1 MTSLLDLLTQK
12 QPQFQTHQALVV
24 LDLQNDFLLPD
35 GKLPVS
41 SRSGF
46 LGRIQKLVPI
56 FRENA
61 GDIIWVRSSY
71 EADRP
76 VNDQA
81 DDAEAVV
88 TSVEGNVNG
97 SPEESSEETA
107 KEASSPS
114 NALKSAGRALD
125 IFKKI
130 SRKGSQSQADLKAAS
145 TDEPEHFL
153 SSTPSRAPCCVPN
166 TKGIEFTEGIKE
178 CIDPA
183 NDVLVNKTYYSAFNS
198 TSLLLTLRARLITE
212 LYICGCL
219 TNISVY
225 ATALDA
231 ARHGLT
237 INIIEDCVGYRKASR
252 HREALRQMVE
262 VMGAFTVTSAELLT
276 ELAEQESDEEVE
288 KAGERGRSPAADGEE
303 LTDMVKNMRL
313 SASSSL
319 YSTNVDGSKAA
330 DGTRTGDSKRLVDDP
345 RLATVGTPRREN
357 EYVTRLG
364 PPSPTTEH
372 PLRAK
377 RSGKLQKKAPEQPEE
392 TEEGGRTLK
401 YKRSRIRMRKR
412 ESSRPRDSIAVMDEQ
427 APPTPA
433 QVPEEKGKK
442 PSRFASIIRKSTEEP
457 PPSPLLSP
465 SPKQVAEEKSKR
477 PSRLTSIIRKSTED
491 PPSSPLLSPPPVSPR
506 GSDGSGAA
514 KRIHSRDGSA
524 GPASNIS
531 SPSRGSSRGS
541 EIRSL
546 DQRVGSPRASPRAE
560 KTEFSKSEIR
570 SPIAATAT
578 SNLSRQASPDPTVK
592 STATSPKATSH
603 VSLPLQKPESTLGEG
618 DSWLSANVL
627 PPSLSTSIFQDLY
640 DEVRWQTMLH
650 QTGAVPRLVCVQG
663 DIGQDGSQPIYRHP
677 TDHALPL
684 LHFSPAVQAVRSYM
698 ERIVN
703 HPLNHVLIQLY
714 RSGQDYISEHSDK
727 TLDIVRGSYIVNAS
741 FGAQRTMRLRTKK
754 SALNQQSVS
763 FSEAAR
769 QTQRVPLPHNSAF
782 VLGPSTNMRWLHGI
796 NADKRAANE
805 RSDAEKAYSGM
816 RISLTFRHIGTFLSA
831 DGALIWGQ
839 GAGGKSRDVA
849 RPVVN
854 NDLRRTEAMIRAFGR
869 ENHATDFEWADTYGA
884 GFDVLHFRKGAAGVD
899 RPGACLLFLS
909 NDAVENGQVALYL
922 DEAGIEYAAVEAPTK
937 LSDDRMGCLR
947 KVCFRDADALHT
959 EVTGALAVLLYLD
972 RLRPLPHRVT
982 VDGVDEKPAETRAS
996 IARTYELLGLLT
1008 EAVEGVRKGEKWLVS
1023 GIEPYLGHDGYVAG
1037 RGFGFADCAYF
1048 PALEKCWEQW
1058 DEAVDGEAPKVKA
1071 YLERI
1076 RLRIK
1081 SRKQRAREST
1091 DELRREL
1098 SAASLKSK

>member
-1 MTSLLDLLTQK
+1 MSSLLELLTQK

-46 LGRIQKLVPI
+46 LGRIQKLVSI

-76 VNDQA
+76 VNDA
-81 DDAEAVV
+81 TDEAEAVV

-97 SPEESSEETA
+97 SPEESSEETT
-107 KEASSPS
+107 KDSSPS

-153 SSTPSRAPCCVPN
+153 SSTPNRPPCCVPN

-178 CIDPA
+178 SIDPA
-183 NDVLVNKTYYSAFNS
+183 ADVLVNKTYYSAFNS
-198 TSLLLTLRARLITE
+198 TSLLMTLRTRLITE

-219 TNISVY
+219 TNVSVY

-252 HREALRQMVE
+252 HREAIRQMVE
-262 VMGAFTVTSAELLT
+262 VMGAFTVTSTELLN
-276 ELAEQESDEEVE
+276 ELAEQESDEEGA
-288 KAGERGRSPAADGEE
+288 KDGERGRSTAADGEE
-303 LTDMVKNMRL
+303 LSEMVKNMRL
-313 SASSSL
+313 SVSSSL
-319 YSTNVDGSKAA
+319 YSTNP
-330 DGTRTGDSKRLVDDP
+330 DGTKSAETKRTVDDGTS
-345 RLATVGTPRREN
+345 TVGTPRRES
-357 EYVTRLG
+357 EYVTKLG
-364 PPSPTTEH
+364 PPSPTPDH
-372 PLRAK
+372 PLRSK
-377 RSGKLQKKAPEQPEE
+377 RSGKLQKKPPVAEQPEVPDVPE
-392 TEEGGRTLK
+392 DHGRTLK
-401 YKRSRIRMRKR
+401 YRRSKIRMRKR
-412 ESSRPRDSIAVMDEQ
+412 EPSRPRDSIAVMGEQ
-427 APPTPA
+427 TPPTPK
-433 QVPEEKGKK
+433 QDTEEKSKK
-442 PSRFASIIRKSTEEP
+442 PSRLASIIRKSTDEPPPSPHLSPPSAQKEERGKRPSRLGSIIRKSTEE
-457 PPSPLLSP
+457 
-465 SPKQVAEEKSKR
+465 
-477 PSRLTSIIRKSTED
+477 

-506 GSDGSGAA
+506 GSDGSGVA
-514 KRIHSRDGSA
+514 RLINSREGST
-524 GPASNIS
+524 GPASNVS

-546 DQRVGSPRASPRAE
+546 DQQVASPMASPRAD
-560 KTEFSKSEIR
+560 KSEFSKAETR
-570 SPIAATAT
+570 SPVAAAAA
-578 SNLSRQASPDPTVK
+578 SNLSRQASTDSVAR
-592 STATSPKATSH
+592 SRATSKTTSH
-603 VSLPLQKPESTLGEG
+603 VSLPMQKPESTVGEG
-618 DSWLSANVL
+618 DSFLSTNVL
-627 PPSLSTSIFQDLY
+627 PSSLSASIFQDLY
-640 DEVRWQTMLH
+640 DEVRWQTMHH

-663 DIGQDGSQPIYRHP
+663 DLGQDGSQPLYRHP

-684 LHFSPAVQAVRSYM
+684 LHFSPAVQTVRSYV
-698 ERIVN
+698 EKVVN

-727 TLDIVRGSYIVNAS
+727 TLDIVRGSSIVNAS

-769 QTQRVPLPHNSAF
+769 QTHRIPLPHNSAF
-782 VLGPSTNMRWLHGI
+782 VLGQDTNMRWLHGI
-796 NADKRAANE
+796 NADKRPTHE

-816 RISLTFRHIGTFLSA
+816 RISLTFRHIGTFLNA
-831 DGALIWGQ
+831 EGTLIWGQ
-839 GAGGKSRDVA
+839 GASGKQRDAA
-849 RPVVN
+849 RPVVS
-854 NDLRRTEAMIRAFGR
+854 NDLRRTEAMIRAFGK
-869 ENHATDFEWADTYGA
+869 ENQATEFDWTETYGA
-884 GFDVLHFRKGAAGVD
+884 GFDVLHFRKGAGAESG
-899 RPGACLLFLS
+899 PNACLLFLS
-909 NDAVENGQVALYL
+909 NDAVENGQVMLYL
-922 DEAGIEYAAVEAPTK
+922 DEAGIDYAAIEAPTK

-947 KVCFRDADALHT
+947 KVCFRDSDPLHT

-982 VDGVDEKPAETRAS
+982 VDGVDEKPVETRAS

-1023 GIEPYLGHDGYVAG
+1023 GIEPYLGPDGYVAG

-1048 PALEKCWEQW
+1048 PALEKCWENW

-1076 RLRIK
+1076 RQRIK
-1081 SRKQRAREST
+1081 SRRQRAKQSSE
-1091 DELRREL
+1091 ELRREL
-1098 SAASLKSK
+1098 SVASLRSR